1 MSLLM
6 THCNSNDVMRQSHDS
21 HVEPKIQSDEM
32 NDLHESII
40 MSQKRLQ
47 SMEKWLVYVCILFNI
62 LSSYSCLSQ
71 YTSPFIFL
79 GLFKNSKIFDHLI

>member
-6 THCNSNDVMRQSHDS
+6 THCNGNDVMRQSHDG
-21 HVEPKIQSDEM
+21 HAEPKIQSDEM

-47 SMEKWLVYVCILFNI
+47 SMEKWFVYILFNI

-71 YTSPFIFL
+71 CTSPLLFL